1 MVNLEKIWIGKNR
14 QLSPTIGQIA
24 DCHVCLLYCQ
34 VPKPFS
40 SSTFVY
46 LNCFRK
52 HRIYICKLFLFL
64 QILEKCESPPS
75 HSHQQVMCRTCNLSE
90 LFYKHP
96 RYAVNMRQTLLFRR
110 IKNPLCVKKKML
122 KDCCVISL
130 LDKLWGRLP
139 LHRISISVDGGL
151 PCKDILA
158 ALAVSLSLGSLKGEQ
173 WTAASVA
180 LELLFFCS
188 HLSVQIVWVNTVTL
202 VELLMSLCKEMLK
215 YACFI
220 IS

>member
-24 DCHVCLLYCQ
+24 DCHVYLLYCQ

-75 HSHQQVMCRTCNLSE
+75 HSHQQVMCRTSNLSE
-90 LFYKHP
+90 RFYKHP

-110 IKNPLCVKKKML
+110 IKNPLCMKKKHA
-122 KDCCVISL
+122 KRL
-130 LDKLWGRLP
+130 LSHFFIWWTMGKTP
-139 LHRISISVDGGL
+139 LTPHLNI
-151 PCKDILA
+151 CWWWLA
-158 ALAVSLSLGSLKGEQ
+158 MQRHPGCLG
-173 WTAASVA
+173 
-180 LELLFFCS
+180 
-188 HLSVQIVWVNTVTL
+188 HLSVTWLSEGRTVNRIFGGTGAVF
-202 VELLMSLCKEMLK
+202 LLFPPFSANSL
-215 YACFI
+215 
-220 IS
+220 S